1 MRGLIL
7 YVLIF
12 LTLLSCT
19 SISDSIII
27 EGKVSGLENQTV
39 KLLKLDLQTNEP
51 LVVDSISSK
60 NGVFK
65 FIVKK
70 EPSYLHTLI
79 VNDSIKFPFFVDKSN
94 VKIDGDIKSIESFII
109 SSKSKEDN
117 FFRKFSQD
125 DFFDRK
131 IGMDIMINYPDNIVS
146 VFTAYYQFQIHNI
159 SQDTMSSIIDNFSSY
174 SKNSIYFDYLK
185 SLYEKIT
192 SINEGVIAP
201 NFTSKDIDGK
211 QHSLYDFRGKYVYI
225 DFWASW
231 CAPCIEKFP
240 EMKKIYNSR
249 DKSKFEILGVSVD
262 VSRDS
267 WIKSIEK
274 NKLNW
279 INISNTKGWDEI
291 SDSYG
296 VKAVPQNFL
305 VDPDGVILY
314 KNISLIKL
322 RDFFENKIQAQTL
335 NY

>member
-1 MRGLIL
+1 MRRLTR

-12 LTLLSCT
+12 FTLYSCT

-27 EGKVSGLENQTV
+27 EGKVSGLKNQTV
-39 KLLKLDLQTNEP
+39 KLLKLDLETNEP
-51 LVVDSISSK
+51 VVVDSFNSK
-60 NGVFK
+60 NGAFQ

-70 EPSYLHTLI
+70 EPSYLHTLFI
-79 VNDSIKFPFFVDKSN
+79 NDSIKFPFFVDNSN

-109 SSKSKEDN
+109 GSKSKEDN
-117 FFRKFSQD
+117 FFREYSQD

-131 IGMDIMINYPDNIVS
+131 IGMDIMLNYPDNIVS

-291 SDSYG
+291 SDRYG

-305 VDPDGVILY
+305 VDPNGTIIK
-314 KNISLIKL
+314 KNIELDDLKEILESL
-322 RDFFENKIQAQTL
+322 
-335 NY
+335 

>member
-1 MRGLIL
+1 MRGFIL
-7 YVLIF
+7 YILIF

-27 EGKVSGLENQTV
+27 EGQVSGLKNQTV
-39 KLLKLDLQTNEP
+39 KLLKLDLETNDP
-51 LVVDSISSK
+51 LVVDSFSSK
-60 NGVFK
+60 NGAFE

-70 EPSYLHTLI
+70 EPSYLRTLFI
-79 VNDSIKFPFFVDKSN
+79 NDSIKFPFFVDNSN

-131 IGMDIMINYPDNIVS
+131 IGMDIMLNYPDNIVS

-211 QHSLYDFRGKYVYI
+211 QYSLYDFKGKYVYI

-231 CAPCIEKFP
+231 CAPCIQKFP

-305 VDPDGVILY
+305 VDPYGTIIK
-314 KNISLIKL
+314 KNIELDELVDYLISI
-322 RDFFENKIQAQTL
+322 RE
-335 NY
+335 